1 LGEFSQIFIFILKKS
16 AKICPIRVIRVPI
29 RSTHHHYK
37 KTMFHPWHQVSAG
50 DKCPE
55 IVTAVVEIPKGGRAK
70 YEIDKESGLI
80 RLDRVLYGS
89 MMYPT
94 HYGIIPQTLFDDGDP
109 LDILILTQV
118 TLAPLTLVTARV
130 VGVMRMIDQG
140 VADDKII
147 AVAEKDMSVV
157 HIQDINDLNA
167 PFMDELRH
175 FFENYTRLE
184 GKSVQ
189 VPAFLDKKTAKKV
202 ILRSLKMY
210 KEKFI

>member
-1 LGEFSQIFIFILKKS
+1 
-16 AKICPIRVIRVPI
+16 
-29 RSTHHHYK
+29 
-37 KTMFHPWHQVSAG
+37 MFHPWHQVSVGA
-50 DKCPE
+50 KCPE

-140 VADDKII
+140 IADDKII
-147 AVAEKDMSVV
+147 AIAEKDMSVTD
-157 HIQDINDLNA
+157 IQDVDDLN
-167 PFMDELRH
+167 PHFLDELRH

-184 GKSVQ
+184 GKTVT

-202 ILRSLKMY
+202 ILRALKMY
-210 KEKFI
+210 ETQFKQAK